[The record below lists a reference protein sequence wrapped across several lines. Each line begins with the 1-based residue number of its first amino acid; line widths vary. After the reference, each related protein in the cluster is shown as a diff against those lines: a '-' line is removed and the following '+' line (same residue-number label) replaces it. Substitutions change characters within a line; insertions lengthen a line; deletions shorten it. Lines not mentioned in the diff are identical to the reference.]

1 MREKE
6 VRLFPA
12 VDMWTSGAEMLP
24 VLLEELK
31 SASLPEKQQER
42 ERERSMKETSA
53 KNGRTVPRLLGPSL
67 QSCVLKPSSANIPE
81 LPKALCFPGAGKGK
95 HKTPFHKQPRTEGQ
109 ADGFS
114 KSQSPADYKQ

>member
-31 SASLPEKQQER
+31 SASLPEKQRER
-42 ERERSMKETSA
+42 QRERSMKETGA
-53 KNGRTVPRLLGPSL
+53 KNGRPVPCLPGPSL
-67 QSCVLKPSSANIPE
+67 QSCVL
-81 LPKALCFPGAGKGK
+81 
-95 HKTPFHKQPRTEGQ
+95 
-109 ADGFS
+109 
-114 KSQSPADYKQ
+114 